1 MDRLVRTDR
10 MPSDAVVR
18 PCSPVFLYSFRR
30 NKHRLIAN
38 EFVLFVVG
46 MLVCVVQGRR
56 EDPHGANA
64 KVVQK
69 SF

>member
-1 MDRLVRTDR
+1 VDRLVRTDR
-10 MPSDAVVR
+10 MPSGAVR
-18 PCSPVFLYSFRR
+18 PVFLYSFRR
-30 NKHRLIAN
+30 NKHRLIEN